1 MTRLKLVAAL
11 AAAGSLSLPVLAH
24 AQDQDPCHGRRNEAT
39 AGGAVVGGLIG
50 GVLGSNVA
58 ARHHRGDG
66 TLAGAVVG
74 GLIGS
79 QVGRSN
85 VKCYDDD
92 AYGQGYGQ
100 QGYGPEGYASQGPHD
115 EGRRQRDVA
124 IYRRE
129 AGDNGDYAQNDYND
143 DDHGGYYVDQP
154 AYGSSYDDG
163 GDGRVEQRR
172 YVIVHDDNGS
182 DQDAGEGSYAIGPD
196 SPPPPGGWTPVPGPD
211 CASTCVTQDGQGYA
225 TAGDAAYANSDGSAG
240 DGYYY
245 TSASP
250 GYSSSYSTSYSGGH
264 MKHRYA
270 TQTRY
275 RTTIYAGGYANS
287 DDHGDIGF
295 RDERGQWHE
304 GAPRA
309 IGWQDDDGNWHEG
322 QVTATGWRDQ
332 DGGWHEQSSYS
343 SSSSY
348 SSGY

>member
-1 MTRLKLVAAL
+1 MTRLKLIAVI
-11 AAAGSLSLPVLAH
+11 AAASAISLPVLAH
-24 AQDQDPCHGRRNEAT
+24 AQEQDPCHGRRNEAT

-85 VKCYDDD
+85 VKCYDDE
-92 AYGQGYGQ
+92 AYDQQGYAQ
-100 QGYGPEGYASQGPHD
+100 QGYGPEGYASQEPHD
-115 EGRRQRDVA
+115 EGRRQRDIE

-129 AGDNGDYAQNDYND
+129 ANDSDDGGYAQNDYND

-154 AYGSSYDDG
+154 AYGSSY
-163 GDGRVEQRR
+163 GDADHVEQRR
-172 YVIVHDDNGS
+172 YVIVRDDN
-182 DQDAGEGSYAIGPD
+182 DADHDADDRSYAIGPD
-196 SPPPPGGWTPVPGPD
+196 TPPPPPPPGGWTPVPGPD
-211 CASTCVTQDGQGYA
+211 CASTCVAQSTPYQD
-225 TAGDAAYANSDGSAG
+225 DASSG

-250 GYSSSYSTSYSGGH
+250 GYSSSYATSTGGY

-270 TQTRY
+270 TQTQY
-275 RTTIYAGGYANS
+275 RTTIYAGGYAS
-287 DDHGDIGF
+287 DDGHSDIGF